1 MNILKKLKVNN
12 KKYGKHIM
20 ALVIMALMLVVSGFI
35 TDMKEVQ
42 AADNAKVIMLK
53 KSKLKAAVP
62 DSAKNI
68 VFISKKDIR
77 SDISAKI
84 DKLTGTDISID
95 GDSSICVYLVG
106 DTYYVVSM
114 NNAIMAIDECDMLF
128 KYYSQL
134 ETVEFRNFDIRYVE
148 SMSYMFERCQSLK
161 KIDLSGLDTRYV
173 TDMYGMFSN
182 CYDLTEVNLSG
193 INTKNVDSFVYMFSE
208 CSNLKELDL
217 SSFNTGSARKMYQI
231 LTECLKIAVH

>member
-182 CYDLTEVNLSG
+182 CYDLTEVNLRG

>member
-193 INTKNVDSFVYMFSE
+193 LNTKNVDSFVYMFSE